1 MTTSFTVRLD
11 MLCMLGLGKRTPSEN
26 TAVYLGWAGT
36 LQPLRI
42 SMTPTP
48 SVVSRPIDQPSTIQ
62 EKKAAKQ
69 QKESKLQSP
78 RVRPT

>member
-36 LQPLRI
+36 IEPLRT
-42 SMTPTP
+42 SMTP

-62 EKKAAKQ
+62 EKKAAN
-69 QKESKLQSP
+69 QS
-78 RVRPT
+78 RC